1 MLPRGS
7 KEVHMAIFLTVLKWI
22 GIILLILLAL
32 VLIILLAVLLVP
44 LKYEARA
51 AVNDPESHEQ
61 FPVSVL
67 KEQSNA
73 TVTLSW
79 FLGALKVI
87 AAYPSKE
94 LLCVKVFGK
103 DIGIMDKLSKG
114 KKEEPEEE
122 KQEPEEEK
130 EEDNRTLAEKAE
142 ASAAKAEKITGLID
156 YIYRVLT
163 SRCGQRALAK
173 IEKRLLNILIHVMPY
188 YWNFDGT
195 VGLSDPCLNGRLA
208 GASAILSTISDDHLQ
223 LQTQWDLYRCNLE
236 TDLAG
241 ELRLIVPV
249 KEAVPLVFDKDCRK
263 LLKKLKRAK
272 AKLN

>member
-1 MLPRGS
+1 
-7 KEVHMAIFLTVLKWI
+7 MAIFLTVLKWL

-32 VLIILLAVLLVP
+32 VLIILLVVLLVP

-51 AVNDPESHEQ
+51 AVNDPDSHEQ

-73 TVTLSW
+73 AVTVSW

-122 KQEPEEEK
+122 KQEPKEEK

-142 ASAAKAEKITGLID
+142 
-156 YIYRVLT
+156 
-163 SRCGQRALAK
+163 SRGCAPTQRADS
-173 IEKRLLNILIHVMPY
+173 RGDPDRSH
-188 YWNFDGT
+188 GT
-195 VGLSDPCLNGRLA
+195 FERTA
-208 GASAILSTISDDHLQ
+208 GAS
-223 LQTQWDLYRCNLE
+223 
-236 TDLAG
+236 
-241 ELRLIVPV
+241 
-249 KEAVPLVFDKDCRK
+249 
-263 LLKKLKRAK
+263 RADQEDSRRQ
-272 AKLN
+272 